1 MRFFKH
7 FGVMALSAIL
17 CLGPALLGSSV
28 VAQAATLTVG
38 AKDFTEQFLIAEMT
52 KQLLESKG
60 YQVDKKDGMGS
71 NIVRAALES
80 GEVDLYWEYTGT
92 SLITFNKVTDK
103 LSPEETYEKVKEL
116 DGKKGLVWLKPSK
129 ANDTYALAIRKG
141 NPKTDGM
148 ATISDLAAAYNAGK
162 KPLMATTAEFTK
174 REDGLLGL
182 QKTYGFKAGRANIR
196 PIEIGLVYPALGNG
210 DVDVA
215 VVGATDGRVAA
226 MKLVLLKDD
235 KNFFPNY
242 AMVPVV
248 RKETLDAH
256 PDLQGILE
264 SLAGKLDDATM
275 QKLNG
280 EVDVERKSIPDVAT
294 QFLKAQG
301 LI

>member
-1 MRFFKH
+1 
-7 FGVMALSAIL
+7 MALSAIL

-28 VAQAATLTVG
+28 AAQAATLTVG
-38 AKDFTEQFLIAEMT
+38 GKDFTEQFLVAEMT
-52 KQLLESKG
+52 RQLLESKG

-148 ATISDLAAAYNAGK
+148 VTISDLAAAYKAGK

-182 QKTYGFKAGRANIR
+182 QKTYDFKAGRANIR

-226 MKLVLLKDD
+226 MKLILLKDD

-256 PDLQGILE
+256 PDLQGILD
-264 SLAGKLDDATM
+264 SLADKLDDATM

-280 EVDVERKSIPDVAT
+280 EVDVDRKSIPDVAT